1 MILINKEEALILSES
16 LATHKYR
23 IAEMGK
29 RKPDAHLI
37 MGILDKLEQRLYQSS
52 TDERMIGRTSRTDT
66 FNRIKR
72 YFVRKNPTIEF

>member
-1 MILINKEEALILSES
+1 MISINKEEALILAES
-16 LATHKYR
+16 LSIHKYR

-29 RKPDAHLI
+29 KKPDAHHI
-37 MGILDKLEQRLYQSS
+37 INILDKLQERLYQSS

-72 YFVRKNPTIEF
+72 YFLRKNPAIEI